1 MCTVEQIEDAHSKV
15 KSGADFPNYI
25 QDLIQLRVLQF
36 ETFVSDSH
44 TDYYGADDFKSSSS
58 GKYEP
63 IEIADTLNLEV
74 FKKELKEHQ
83 QGKTDYM
90 GFIESCAKNGITK
103 WIMDLKEF
111 TCIYYD
117 KKGNAVLTE
126 VVAH

>member
-1 MCTVEQIEDAHSKV
+1 MFTVEQIQQAHSKV

-25 QDLIQLRVLQF
+25 QDLIQLGVLRF

-44 TDYYGADDFKSSSS
+44 SDYYGANGYRTSSE
-58 GKYEP
+58 GKYAP
-63 IEIADTLNLEV
+63 IAITDKLDIET

-90 GFIESCAKNGITK
+90 GFIESCAKNGIVK

-117 KKGNAVLTE
+117 PKGNAVLTE
-126 VVAH
+126 IVPH

>member
-1 MCTVEQIEDAHSKV
+1 MFTVEQISDAHSKV

-25 QDLIQLRVLQF
+25 QDLIQLGVLRF

-44 TDYYGADDFKSSSS
+44 SDYHGADGFKTSSS
-58 GKYEP
+58 GKYAP
-63 IEIADTLNLEV
+63 IEIADDLDIET

-90 GFIESCAKNGITK
+90 GFIDSCAKNGVLK

-117 KKGNAVLTE
+117 KDGNAVLTE
-126 VVAH
+126 IVPH

>member
-1 MCTVEQIEDAHSKV
+1 MFTVQQINNAHSKV

-25 QDLIQLRVLQF
+25 QDLIELGVLRF

-44 TDYYGADDFKSSSS
+44 TDYYGAEGFTTSSE
-58 GKYEP
+58 GKYAT
-63 IEIADTLNLEV
+63 IEISDELDIET

-90 GFIESCAKNGITK
+90 GFIESCAKNGVFK

-117 KKGNAVLTE
+117 VKGNAVLTE
-126 VVAH
+126 VVPH

>member
-1 MCTVEQIEDAHSKV
+1 MFTVEQIQQAHSKV

-25 QDLIQLRVLQF
+25 QDLIQLGVLRF

-44 TDYYGADDFKSSSS
+44 SDYYGTDDFQTSST

-74 FKKELKEHQ
+74 FKKELNVHQ

-90 GFIESCAKNGITK
+90 GFINSCAKNGINK
-103 WIMDLKEF
+103 WIMDLKDF

-117 KKGNAVLTE
+117 KEENAVLTE
-126 VVAH
+126 IVPH

>member
-1 MCTVEQIEDAHSKV
+1 MFTVEQIKQAHSKV
-15 KSGADFPNYI
+15 KSGADFPDYI
-25 QDLIQLRVLQF
+25 QDLIELGVLRF

-44 TDYYGADDFKSSSS
+44 SDYHGADGFKTAST

-63 IEIADTLNLEV
+63 IEIADTLNIEA
-74 FKKELKEHQ
+74 FKKDLKEHQ

-90 GFIESCAKNGITK
+90 GFIQSCAKYGIFK

-117 KKGNAVLTE
+117 KEGNSVLTE
-126 VVAH
+126 VVPH